1 MICFALFAEDEETVL
16 ASHVENIRRFNPGCK
31 IVLYNGGKDPN
42 FGKQIP
48 LPVCPYSR
56 PLPGQKGRF
65 LLDIMRWLEQT
76 TLDYDYL
83 VPVTSD
89 VLFVRTGYK
98 AYVDELMDG
107 YDCMGVNLC
116 IQPVAD
122 VNPYWQPG
130 QSMWREWERWQPFFQ
145 GESFYGTLCAMQ
157 VYRRSVVQA
166 LVRGL
171 DVRQL
176 EQLLTTT
183 EVVALEEILPI
194 TLAVSR
200 GARPRSYPVEST
212 EFVRLGAPLELEDVL
227 LALRQPQVYFVH
239 PVAGAMENPARQW
252 VMAHLHEEPYP
263 QTLTISWGGQQ
274 SGVDTALLYRLHAM
288 NAIGAQSH
296 AFFYVGAAGL
306 HNYSSIPYAISKQ
319 SDDLEAYLRQNPF
332 DVVTFV
338 NTLHHL
344 DVLRGVRF
352 AGKAIFEF
360 HVRSKRVLEELKR
373 INEREDG
380 GRIDA
385 VVVPSEH
392 MADVAHMHLYKR
404 TELPIYVARNTL
416 DAKWFCKQPHQRF
429 MMQYHIPEE
438 WANDPLVGWVGRLE
452 TNKNWR
458 LLLRLFRQ
466 VKAKQKQV
474 RLLIASDLTK
484 SMELNDFFK
493 EAAKHNLL
501 GDLLVLPNVSYEK
514 MPQFYSLIG
523 ASDGVLVSTSFR
535 EGYPYHLLE
544 AQACFCP
551 VVCTAISGSKEI
563 VQHNVT
569 GLTFPLGK
577 AALGALYVQRL
588 MTSKAL
594 RKKVILNARN
604 LVKRRNDIQQNVKDY
619 AAWLR
624 DLAGG

>member
-1 MICFALFAEDEETVL
+1 M
-16 ASHVENIRRFNPGCK
+16 
-31 IVLYNGGKDPN
+31 
-42 FGKQIP
+42 
-48 LPVCPYSR
+48 
-56 PLPGQKGRF
+56 
-65 LLDIMRWLEQT
+65 
-76 TLDYDYL
+76 
-83 VPVTSD
+83 
-89 VLFVRTGYK
+89 
-98 AYVDELMDG
+98 
-107 YDCMGVNLC
+107 
-116 IQPVAD
+116 
-122 VNPYWQPG
+122 
-130 QSMWREWERWQPFFQ
+130 
-145 GESFYGTLCAMQ
+145 
-157 VYRRSVVQA
+157 
-166 LVRGL
+166 
-171 DVRQL
+171 
-176 EQLLTTT
+176 
-183 EVVALEEILPI
+183 LPI
-194 TLAVSR
+194 TLAVKS
-200 GARPRSYPVEST
+200 GACSRSYPMEST

-227 LALRQPQVYFVH
+227 LASRQPHVYVVH
-239 PVAGAMENPARQW
+239 PVARALETPARQW
-252 VMAHLHEEPYP
+252 VISHLQEEPYP

-296 AFFYVGAAGL
+296 AFFYVGATGL

-319 SDDLEAYLRQNPF
+319 PDDLEAYLRQHPF

-344 DVLRGVRF
+344 DVLRRVQF

-360 HVRSKRVLEELKR
+360 HVRSRGVLEELRR

-416 DAKWFCKQPHQRF
+416 DAKWFSKQPHQRL
-429 MMQYHIPEE
+429 MAQYHIPAE

-458 LLLRLFRQ
+458 LLLRLFRR
-466 VKAKQKQV
+466 VKAKQKGA

-514 MPQFYSLIG
+514 MPQFYSLI
-523 ASDGVLVSTSFR
+523 ASSGGVLVSTSYR
-535 EGYPYHLLE
+535 EGYPYHLIE

-551 VVCTAISGSKEI
+551 VVCTAISGSKEV

-577 AALGALYVQRL
+577 PALGALYVQRL
-588 MTSKAL
+588 MASKDL
-594 RKKVILNARN
+594 RKKVTLNARN
-604 LVKRRNDIQQNVKDY
+604 IVKRRNDIHQNIKDY

-624 DLAGG
+624 DFAGG